1 MMPSQGNLH
10 WSMQTGIC
18 NKELQYMS
26 YMRHTWQTV
35 IYKKSNM
42 DSKTA
47 QKNCLFEYEIH
58 LCHSDTVTSGEN
70 KLSIIRCSEGKI
82 RI

>member
-1 MMPSQGNLH
+1 MAFYVLMIVWRDTLSFINNNYR
-10 WSMQTGIC
+10 T
-18 NKELQYMS
+18 
-26 YMRHTWQTV
+26 
-35 IYKKSNM
+35 KKSNM

-58 LCHSDTVTSGEN
+58 LCHSDTVTPGEN